1 MDIIYKLPIE
11 ISEKIFFY
19 LDEIALWRCL
29 VISKYWRMVANQN
42 RLWEEHCKAIAIEID
57 NDLEQSANDFNLC
70 AAAQEWMSAKK
81 RAHSW
86 KKDNTKNFLLKSSP
100 IAFHR
105 NRLLFVN
112 DIITVD
118 LYSINLDG
126 LKYLNKI
133 ELPQISYHTVSVL
146 ISGDM
151 NANFIAVNTLEI
163 VMIYSGYDNLTF
175 HMALG
180 IKNDKI
186 IDVSDDIHSY
196 LQFRKDANKDY
207 YFEPICLCGNTLLV
221 LLLGICLQMGPVY
234 MVNLKKKE
242 IIAVDLPFPYACA
255 VPSKKY
261 VYFGTAKEVVIFDTN
276 GKISFKSDHFNLID
290 NNDNF
295 VAELWQNEINV
306 YALSS
311 KKFTRKI
318 KEIGKVS
325 HVLAPSYP
333 DYVFLLENVKPKIIA
348 YSLKSG
354 EKMWEREIKTFHP
367 RDISLRFISGL
378 IMAYCIL
385 PDEINRRVLGVF
397 DARSGVEHDIDEIE
411 RYNYFMLKTIKGRM
425 FIQYPY

>member
-1 MDIIYKLPIE
+1 
-11 ISEKIFFY
+11 
-19 LDEIALWRCL
+19 
-29 VISKYWRMVANQN
+29 
-42 RLWEEHCKAIAIEID
+42 
-57 NDLEQSANDFNLC
+57 
-70 AAAQEWMSAKK
+70 MSAKR

-86 KKDNTKNFLLKSSP
+86 KKDNTNNFLLKSSP

-118 LYSINLDG
+118 LYSITLDG

-133 ELPQISYHTVSVL
+133 ELPQIAYHTVSIL

-151 NANFIAVNTLEI
+151 NSHFIAVNTLEV

-180 IKNDKI
+180 IKNDTI
-186 IDVSDDIHSY
+186 IDASNDVYSY
-196 LQFRKDANKDY
+196 LKFRKDAQKDY

-221 LLLGICLQMGPVY
+221 LLLGIRLQMGPVY

-242 IIAVDLPFPYACA
+242 IIQVDLPFPYACA

-261 VYFGTAKEVVIFDTN
+261 VYFGTAKEVVIIDTK

-306 YALSS
+306 YALPS

-318 KEIGKVS
+318 KEIGKVT

-333 DYVFLLENVKPKIIA
+333 DYVFLLENIKPKIIA

-354 EKMWEREIKTFHP
+354 EKIWERELKTFHP
-367 RDISLRFISGL
+367 RDISLRFTSGL

-385 PDEINRRVLGVF
+385 PEINRRVLGVF
-397 DARSGVEHDIDEIE
+397 DARSGVEHDIDDVE
-411 RYNYFMLKTIKGRM
+411 RYNYFTLKTIKGRM
-425 FIQYPY
+425 FIQCPH